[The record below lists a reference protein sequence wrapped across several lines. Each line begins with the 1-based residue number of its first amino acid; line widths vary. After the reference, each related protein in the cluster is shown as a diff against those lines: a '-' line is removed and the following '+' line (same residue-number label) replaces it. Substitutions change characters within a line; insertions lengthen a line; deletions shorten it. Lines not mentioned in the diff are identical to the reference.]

1 MDLTHNPLSL
11 PPTALRHGGG
21 AFPSLRVLG
30 VLGTPLAAMSG
41 SHLPR
46 VVDCQMSQEE
56 IRRVYSAMD
65 KEEVIRRVGFGV
77 NEARQEA
84 VPHARVAGGSRGV
97 GTIVS
102 RTRIELRPKEAMVR
116 QISPKSPLLNVPS
129 ARGVRQSREEEVSDK
144 FVNRPGT
151 QMMRQS

>member
-1 MDLTHNPLSL
+1 LDLTHNPLSL
-11 PPTALRHGGG
+11 PPTVLRHGGG
-21 AFPSLRVLG
+21 AFPALRVLG
-30 VLGTPLAAMSG
+30 VLGTPLAAMSA

-46 VVDCQMSQEE
+46 VVDCQMSQED

-65 KEEVIRRVGFGV
+65 KEEVLRRVGF
-77 NEARQEA
+77 AEA
-84 VPHARVAGGSRGV
+84 VPHARAAGGSRGV

-102 RTRIELRPKEAMVR
+102 RTRIELRPKEVMVR

-129 ARGVRQSREEEVSDK
+129 ARGARQSREEEVSDK
-144 FVNRPGT
+144 VVNRPAT